1 MKSKGMILMI
11 NKSVKSII
19 AAIMIVLS
27 AALISGCG
35 GGGGGATGGGT
46 PVVNPPADNNQTV
59 TRTIAG
65 TVYTSSEQSG
75 SRVASRT
82 ADDIPVTNAT
92 LKAYNVTDATKTNLI
107 TAGGTTGANG
117 VFSATITIPKNTTP
131 SIIIETLIGPAGDAG
146 NIKLALENVSANRTG
161 LLADKGTTRKAVIF
175 ELIPDVALNTISG
188 VDNLMAGE
196 GIDATASI
204 TNATRARELV
214 NYVSSLITAC
224 PNVGGNPDYD
234 CIHTQIGN
242 TLAATNLDAEVKKLV
257 ERLDT
262 AAKVALGIA
271 SINEIIANLIEPDY
285 SRAQVDKI
293 VAVFTDA
300 GESALST
307 LNNIDTKPKAAELC
321 AAMSDVVDI
330 WDAAHANTTAK
341 RLAVKDKAMA
351 VRNGEIFTYS
361 DVYISVDKIIT
372 GMSQQIATVAADVAP
387 TLTNSKDIQSIMH
400 AYDIIRGMLIE
411 VMVKEAGATREDAA
425 DAVEGLLE
433 VLADL
438 GESSNGTASFDAIMD
453 NWVVSWADA
462 ALATNLMTAL
472 FPMEMDVRA
481 KTDPLMMLAHDIA
494 DLPPGFSDAQLEAVL
509 LDYLSPATTAAAMT
523 LYNNN
528 KGKSCQ
534 FGYTFPPISIT
545 TTDCPD
551 KEEVISLIETHYEK
565 DLPKLRA
572 VVDGVEAWVN
582 HPDNAYNLLGLGY
595 SFSKIE
601 AVYNS
606 MKVSTANKNQ
616 LSEAL
621 NIAGVKPELFWLAIN
636 LEPYM

>member
-1 MKSKGMILMI
+1 MILMNRRTLRNI
-11 NKSVKSII
+11 L
-19 AAIMIVLS
+19 AAMVLCLG
-27 AALISGCG
+27 AAMATGCG
-35 GGGGGATGGGT
+35 GGGGGATGGGA
-46 PVVNPPADNNQTV
+46 PVVNPPANNNQTV
-59 TRTIAG
+59 TRTVAG

-75 SRVASRT
+75 SRSASRI
-82 ADDIPVTNAT
+82 ADDIPVTNAA

-131 SIIIETLIGPAGDAG
+131 SIIIEALIGPAGDAG
-146 NIKLALENVSANRTG
+146 NIKLAVESISANRTG

-175 ELIPDVALNTISG
+175 ELIPDVAMNTISG

-214 NYVSSLITAC
+214 NYISSIITAC
-224 PNVGGNPDYD
+224 PNIGANPDYD

-242 TLAATNLDAEVKKLV
+242 TLAATNLDAEVEKLV

-321 AAMSDVVDI
+321 AAMSDVVDV

-361 DVYISVDKIIT
+361 DVYSSMGLLHAGMAQKISPN
-372 GMSQQIATVAADVAP
+372 AAAAAS
-387 TLTNSKDIQSIMH
+387 TLTTSNDINSIIS

-411 VMVKEAGATREDAA
+411 VMVKEAEATRDDAA

-453 NWVVSWADA
+453 NWVVSWEDA
-462 ALATNLMTAL
+462 TLATNLMTAL
-472 FPMEMDVRA
+472 FPMEMDVRV
-481 KTDPLMMLAHDIA
+481 KTDPLMLLAHDIA
-494 DLPPGFSDAQLEAVL
+494 DLPSGFSDAQLEAVL

-528 KGKSCQ
+528 KGKNCQ
-534 FGYTFPPISIT
+534 FGYTFPPLSIT
-545 TTDCPD
+545 STDCPD

-582 HPDNAYNLLGLGY
+582 HPDNAINLLGLGN
-595 SFSKIE
+595 SFSKVE
-601 AVYNS
+601 TMYNS
-606 MKVSTANKNQ
+606 MKASTSNKNQ

-621 NIAGVKPELFWLAIN
+621 SIAGVKPELFWLAIN

>member
-1 MKSKGMILMI
+1 MNRRMLRNIL
-11 NKSVKSII
+11 
-19 AAIMIVLS
+19 AAIVLCLG
-27 AALISGCG
+27 AALATGC

-75 SRVASRT
+75 SRAASRT
-82 ADDIPVTNAT
+82 ADDIPVTNAA

-131 SIIIETLIGPAGDAG
+131 SIIIEALIGPAGDAG
-146 NIKLALENVSANRTG
+146 NIKLAVESISANRTG

-175 ELIPDVALNTISG
+175 ELIPDVAMNTISG

-214 NYVSSLITAC
+214 NYMSSIITAC
-224 PNVGGNPDYD
+224 PNVGANPDYD

-242 TLAATNLDAEVKKLV
+242 TLAATNLDAEVEKLV

-285 SRAQVDKI
+285 SRAQVDAI
-293 VAVFTDA
+293 VEVFTDA

-321 AAMSDVVDI
+321 AAMSDVVDV

-361 DVYISVDKIIT
+361 DVYSAMGLLRSGMAQKISPN
-372 GMSQQIATVAADVAP
+372 AAAAAS
-387 TLTNSKDIQSIMH
+387 TLTTSNDINSIIS

-411 VMVKEAGATREDAA
+411 VMVKEAGATRDEAA

-453 NWVVSWADA
+453 NWVVSWEDA
-462 ALATNLMTAL
+462 TLATNLMTAL

-481 KTDPLMMLAHDIA
+481 KTDPLMLLAHDIA

-528 KGKSCQ
+528 KGKNCQ
-534 FGYTFPPISIT
+534 FGYTFPPLSIT
-545 TTDCPD
+545 STDCPD

-582 HPDNAYNLLGLGY
+582 HPDNAINLLGLGN
-595 SFSKIE
+595 SFSKVE
-601 AVYNS
+601 TVYNS
-606 MKVSTANKNQ
+606 MKASTSNKNQ

>member
-1 MKSKGMILMI
+1 MNRRMLSNIL
-11 NKSVKSII
+11 
-19 AAIMIVLS
+19 AAIVLCLG
-27 AALISGCG
+27 AALATGCG

-75 SRVASRT
+75 SRAASRI
-82 ADDIPVTNAT
+82 ADDIPVTNAA

-146 NIKLALENVSANRTG
+146 NIKLAVESVSANRTG

-214 NYVSSLITAC
+214 NYISSIITAC
-224 PNVGGNPDYD
+224 PNVGANPDYN

-242 TLAATNLDAEVKKLV
+242 TLAATNLDAEVEKLV

-285 SRAQVDKI
+285 SRAQVDAI
-293 VAVFTDA
+293 VEVFTDA

-321 AAMSDVVDI
+321 AAMSDVVDV

-341 RLAVKDKAMA
+341 RLAVKDMAMA
-351 VRNGEIFTYS
+351 VRNGEVFTYS
-361 DVYISVDKIIT
+361 DVYSAMGLLRSGMAQKISPN
-372 GMSQQIATVAADVAP
+372 AAAAAS
-387 TLTNSKDIQSIMH
+387 TLTTSNDINSIIS

-411 VMVKEAGATREDAA
+411 VMVKEAGATRDDAA

-438 GESSNGTASFDAIMD
+438 GDSSNGTVSFGAVMD
-453 NWVVSWADA
+453 NWVVSWDNA

-534 FGYTFPPISIT
+534 FGYTFPPLSIT
-545 TTDCPD
+545 ATDCPD

-582 HPDNAYNLLGLGY
+582 HPDNAINLLGLGN

-601 AVYNS
+601 TMYNT

>member
-1 MKSKGMILMI
+1 
-11 NKSVKSII
+11 V
-19 AAIMIVLS
+19 IVLG
-27 AALISGCG
+27 ATLVSGCG
-35 GGGGGATGGGT
+35 GGGGGTVSGN

-65 TVYTSSEQSG
+65 TVYTSSEQGG
-75 SRVASRT
+75 SRVASRI
-82 ADDIPVTNAT
+82 AEDIPVTNAA

-131 SIIIETLIGPAGDAG
+131 SIVIETLIGPAGDAG
-146 NIKLALENVSANRTG
+146 NIKLALESVSANRTG
-161 LLADKGTTRKAVIF
+161 LLADRGSTRKAVIF

-188 VDNLMAGE
+188 VDNLLAGE
-196 GIDATASI
+196 GIDATASV

-214 NYVSSLITAC
+214 NYVSSLLTAC
-224 PNVGGNPDYD
+224 PNVGGNPDYN

-242 TLAATNLDAEVKKLV
+242 TLAATNLDAEVEKLV

-271 SINEIIANLIEPDY
+271 SINEIIADLIEPDY

-293 VAVFTDA
+293 VEVFTDA
-300 GESALST
+300 GESALNT

-321 AAMSDVVDI
+321 AAMSDVVDV

-341 RLAVKDKAMA
+341 RLAVKDMAMA
-351 VRNGEIFTYS
+351 IRNGEIYTYS
-361 DVYISVDKIIT
+361 DVYSSMGLLRSGMAQKIST
-372 GMSQQIATVAADVAP
+372 NAAAAAS
-387 TLTNSKDIQSIMH
+387 TLTTSNDINSIIS

-438 GESSNGTASFDAIMD
+438 GESSNGTASFDAVMD

-481 KTDPLMMLAHDIA
+481 KTDPLMMLARDIA

-509 LDYLSPATTAAAMT
+509 LNYLSPATTASAMT

-528 KGKSCQ
+528 KGKNCQ
-534 FGYTFPPISIT
+534 FGYTFPPLSIT
-545 TTDCPD
+545 ATDCPD

-582 HPDNAYNLLGLGY
+582 HPDNAINLLGLGN
-595 SFSKIE
+595 SFSKVE

-616 LSEAL
+616 LSDAL

>member
-1 MKSKGMILMI
+1 M
-11 NKSVKSII
+11 NKKSIRSI
-19 AAIMIVLS
+19 LAAIVIVLG
-27 AALISGCG
+27 ATLVSGCG
-35 GGGGGATGGGT
+35 GGGGGTVSGN

-65 TVYTSSEQSG
+65 TVYTSSEQGG
-75 SRVASRT
+75 SRVASRI
-82 ADDIPVTNAT
+82 AEDIPVTNAA

-131 SIIIETLIGPAGDAG
+131 SIVIETLIGPAGDAG
-146 NIKLALENVSANRTG
+146 NIKLALESVSANRTG
-161 LLADKGTTRKAVIF
+161 LLADRGSTRKAVIF

-188 VDNLMAGE
+188 VDNLLAGE
-196 GIDATASI
+196 GIDATASV

-214 NYVSSLITAC
+214 NYVSSLLTAC
-224 PNVGGNPDYD
+224 PNVGGNPDYN

-242 TLAATNLDAEVKKLV
+242 TLAATNLDAEVEKLV

-271 SINEIIANLIEPDY
+271 SINEIIADLIEPDY

-293 VAVFTDA
+293 VEVFTDA
-300 GESALST
+300 GESALNT

-321 AAMSDVVDI
+321 AAMSDVVDV

-341 RLAVKDKAMA
+341 RLAVKDMAMA
-351 VRNGEIFTYS
+351 IRNGEIYTYS
-361 DVYISVDKIIT
+361 DVYSSMGLLRSGMAQKIST
-372 GMSQQIATVAADVAP
+372 NAAAAAS
-387 TLTNSKDIQSIMH
+387 TLTTSNDINSIIS

-438 GESSNGTASFDAIMD
+438 GESSNGTASFDAVMD

-481 KTDPLMMLAHDIA
+481 KTDPLMMLARDIA

-509 LDYLSPATTAAAMT
+509 LNYLSPATTASAMT

-528 KGKSCQ
+528 KGKNCQ
-534 FGYTFPPISIT
+534 FGYTFPPLSIT
-545 TTDCPD
+545 ATDCPD

-582 HPDNAYNLLGLGY
+582 HPDNAINLLGLGN
-595 SFSKIE
+595 SFSKVE

-616 LSEAL
+616 LSDAL

>member
-1 MKSKGMILMI
+1 MILM
-11 NKSVKSII
+11 NKKSIRSI
-19 AAIMIVLS
+19 LAAIVIVLG
-27 AALISGCG
+27 ATLVSGCG
-35 GGGGGATGGGT
+35 GGGGGTVSGN

-65 TVYTSSEQSG
+65 TVYTSSEQGG
-75 SRVASRT
+75 SRVASRI
-82 ADDIPVTNAT
+82 AEDIPVTNAA

-131 SIIIETLIGPAGDAG
+131 SIVIETLIGPAGDAG
-146 NIKLALENVSANRTG
+146 NIKLALESVSANRTG
-161 LLADKGTTRKAVIF
+161 LLADRGSTRKAVIF

-188 VDNLMAGE
+188 VDNLLAGE
-196 GIDATASI
+196 GIDATASV

-214 NYVSSLITAC
+214 NYVSSLLTAC
-224 PNVGGNPDYD
+224 PNVGGNPDYN

-242 TLAATNLDAEVKKLV
+242 TLAATNLDAEVEKLV

-271 SINEIIANLIEPDY
+271 SINEIIADLIEPDY

-293 VAVFTDA
+293 VEVFTDA
-300 GESALST
+300 GESALNT

-321 AAMSDVVDI
+321 AAMSDVVDV

-341 RLAVKDKAMA
+341 RLAVKDMAMA
-351 VRNGEIFTYS
+351 IRNGEIYTYS
-361 DVYISVDKIIT
+361 DVYSSMGLLRSGMAQKIST
-372 GMSQQIATVAADVAP
+372 NAAAAAS
-387 TLTNSKDIQSIMH
+387 TLTTSNDINSIIS

-438 GESSNGTASFDAIMD
+438 GESSNGTASFDAVMD

-481 KTDPLMMLAHDIA
+481 KTDPLMMLARDIA

-509 LDYLSPATTAAAMT
+509 LNYLSPATTASAMT

-528 KGKSCQ
+528 KGKNCQ
-534 FGYTFPPISIT
+534 FGYTFPPLSIT
-545 TTDCPD
+545 ATDCPD

-582 HPDNAYNLLGLGY
+582 HPDNAINLLGLGN
-595 SFSKIE
+595 SFSKVE

-616 LSEAL
+616 LSDAL